1 MADTRAALSEAKRRL
16 GDFAGA
22 APATMKAMTDL
33 TKAAASGPG
42 SFSAAQKE
50 LIAVAISVGEGCE
63 DCILFHIELARR
75 HGAAE
80 ADLLQALSVAIEM
93 GGGPA
98 AMYAAKAL
106 AAWRGLA

>member
-1 MADTRAALSEAKRRL
+1 MAEPKTALSEAKRRL
-16 GDFAGA
+16 GDLAGA
-22 APATMKAMTDL
+22 APAAMKAMTEL
-33 TKAAASGPG
+33 TRAAGGASG

-63 DCILFHIELARR
+63 DCILFHVDLARR
-75 HGAAE
+75 HGATE
-80 ADLLQALSVAIEM
+80 ADLVQALSVAIEM

-98 AMYAAKAL
+98 LMYAAKAL